1 MADDVVIVEAVSKSF
16 QEVRALDDMSFSA
29 RSGEILG
36 VLGPNGAGKTTA
48 IKVLSTL
55 VQPDTGRAL
64 VAGYDTVG
72 DAEAVRGAIAVTGQ
86 FAAVDA
92 ELTGVENLVLFG
104 RLLGLEKSAARDRA
118 ERLLADLSLTEA
130 RKRLA
135 KTYSGG
141 MRRRLDIAIS
151 LMVPPTVLFL
161 DEPSTGL
168 DPRSRAEVWDLIERL
183 RSEGVTI
190 VLTTQYLEEAD
201 RLADRIIVIDQG
213 RVIAE
218 GTPGE
223 LKARTGPAR
232 LVLEPADGRLDE
244 LAGILASFDAVV
256 EDEHVALAIDD
267 GPRTVAAAMA
277 RIGESGLDLVDVATR
292 APTLDDVFFALT
304 GHAAASSETSDDV

>member
-1 MADDVVIVEAVSKSF
+1 MSDEVVIVEAVSKSF
-16 QEVRALDDMSFSA
+16 GDVRALDAMSFSA

-55 VQPDTGRAL
+55 VRPDDGRAL
-64 VAGYDTVG
+64 VAGRDVVAE
-72 DAEAVRGAIAVTGQ
+72 AEAVRARIAVTGQ

-92 ELTGVENLVLFG
+92 ELTGLENLVLFG
-104 RLLGLEKSAARDRA
+104 RLLGLEKNVARDRA
-118 ERLLADLSLTEA
+118 ERLLLDLSLGDA
-130 RKRLA
+130 KKRLA

-168 DPRSRAEVWDLIERL
+168 DPRSRAEVWELIERL
-183 RSEGVTI
+183 RAEGVTI

-201 RLADRIIVIDQG
+201 RLADRIIVIDHG

-218 GTPGE
+218 GTSDE
-223 LKARTGPAR
+223 LKAQTGPAR
-232 LVLEPADGRLDE
+232 LVLTPAGGRLAE
-244 LAGILASFDAVV
+244 LADVLDPFDAVV
-256 EDEHVALAIDD
+256 EDERVSLAIAD
-267 GPRTVAAAMA
+267 GPRTVAAVMA
-277 RIGESGLDLVDVATR
+277 RIDSSGLDLVDVATR

-304 GHAAASSETSDDV
+304 GHAAVAGGDADD